1 MPCHTWNKIM
11 QAFFCAHIS
20 ISTLSRFSEKL
31 GFCSFGT
38 GFLEIW
44 NWVLP
49 NLADFLKNFMG
60 ELGFWPFWN
69 WVFGWELGF
78 SKIWW
83 SGFFKI
89 PNWVFGFCTKKKP
102 GLKELGRNSLSNF
115 IQHLENLKFR
125 CLILSG
131 FFCCFWNT
139 LPNRFPEV
147 IGTLNSSPRLHSPP
161 VPQKNRLH
169 YKTGGCW
176 GGSFSFYGRT
186 YAWTLRDIH

>member
-1 MPCHTWNKIM
+1 MHQKWTTQWWLAIR
-11 QAFFCAHIS
+11 QAFFFCAHIS

-78 SKIWW
+78 SKIWGT
-83 SGFFKI
+83 GFSKI
-89 PNWVFGFCTKKKP
+89 PNWVFLAGFFLVQNQNTQ
-102 GLKELGRNSLSNF
+102 LG
-115 IQHLENLKFR
+115 ILEN
-125 CLILSG
+125 
-131 FFCCFWNT
+131 
-139 LPNRFPEV
+139 
-147 IGTLNSSPRLHSPP
+147 P
-161 VPQKNRLH
+161 VPQIFEKTQFVTKNSVQNFDQ
-169 YKTGGCW
+169 KN
-176 GGSFSFYGRT
+176 
-186 YAWTLRDIH
+186 

>member
-1 MPCHTWNKIM
+1 MCNFQPKNSTWAQNTGKT
-11 QAFFCAHIS
+11 QAILEKTQVILEKTQANLEKNSRFWAKNYLQRRLDASVCLHFVSKKKPGLHHYMGKLSRLFFCAHIS

-89 PNWVFGFCTKKKP
+89 PNWVFGF
-102 GLKELGRNSLSNF
+102 
-115 IQHLENLKFR
+115 
-125 CLILSG
+125 
-131 FFCCFWNT
+131 
-139 LPNRFPEV
+139 
-147 IGTLNSSPRLHSPP
+147 LH
-161 VPQKNRLH
+161 
-169 YKTGGCW
+169 
-176 GGSFSFYGRT
+176 
-186 YAWTLRDIH
+186 